1 MRNPWKDS
9 HDDDDLIDSA
19 ASGAGGDPSSSKE
32 KEKSSA
38 LFYDP
43 FEARRARDTDSG
55 LRVSVLWS
63 VGATCSA
70 VAVFRNPLGCP
81 LYLTAVTL
89 LAEGKRFLPLYTLYR
104 CSFMIFSSLP
114 TVSVI
119 LYAVYSVWVL
129 FTHLCAVPISTL
141 DPVIPCSCTSSV
153 WFISVKLCTSSSR
166 QPDQCYCTYACL
178 SNKSQ
183 SCLSYIT

>member
-1 MRNPWKDS
+1 MEEERKSKAAMRNPWKDS
-9 HDDDDLIDSA
+9 HDDDELIDSA
-19 ASGAGGDPSSSKE
+19 ASDSGGDPSSSKE

-70 VAVFRNPLGCP
+70 VAVFKNPLGCP

-89 LAEGKRFLPLYTLYR
+89 LAEGKQYLSLYTLHR
-104 CSFMIFSSLP
+104 CLLMVINSFP
-114 TVSVI
+114 TISVL
-119 LYAVYSVWVL
+119 LYAIYCVW
-129 FTHLCAVPISTL
+129 TC
-141 DPVIPCSCTSSV
+141 
-153 WFISVKLCTSSSR
+153 
-166 QPDQCYCTYACL
+166 
-178 SNKSQ
+178 
-183 SCLSYIT
+183 